1 MVSNVEKI
9 ILYFWTTYNIALQ
22 VGYSSSDE
30 NICINENQSFSNS
43 DITGVENLQLRV
55 KAKGSSD
62 IASYS
67 NCKAKIE
74 DLSSKLKEC
83 VEVINPRVLNLGKE
97 NNSWIMVYNFD
108 TTRGGI

>member
-1 MVSNVEKI
+1 MASNIEKI
-9 ILYFWTTYNIALQ
+9 ISYFWTTYDIALQ

-43 DITGVENLQLRV
+43 NLTGIENLQLRV
-55 KAKGSSD
+55 KVRGNNDTSAY
-62 IASYS
+62 I

-74 DLSSKLKEC
+74 DLSKKLKEC
-83 VEVINPRVLNLGKE
+83 VEVINPRMLSLGKE
-97 NNSWIMVYNFD
+97 NNSWVMVYNFD